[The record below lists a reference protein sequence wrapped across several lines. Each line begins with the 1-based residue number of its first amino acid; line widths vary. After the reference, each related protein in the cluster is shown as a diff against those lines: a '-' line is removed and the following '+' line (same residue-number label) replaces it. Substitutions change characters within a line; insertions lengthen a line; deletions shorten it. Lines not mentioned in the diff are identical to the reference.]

1 MDALNPTVERPD
13 TADVRDLLLR
23 HFQLMRSQSPEE
35 SCHVMAPDAL
45 SDADALLFGLRRDG
59 VLLGIGAITVIGTD
73 HGELKSM
80 HTAEE
85 ARGQGVGRRLINGL
99 TDAAEAR
106 GIKRLSLE
114 TGTGATFAAARQ
126 LYLSEGFSIC
136 PPFGSYTAD
145 PLSVFMTKL
154 L

>member
-1 MDALNPTVERPD
+1 MRALLR
-13 TADVRDLLLR
+13 R
-23 HFQLMRSQSPEE
+23 HFQLMRSQSPPD
-35 SCHVMAPDAL
+35 SCHVMEPDAG
-45 SDADALLFGLRRDG
+45 ALLLGLRQDG
-59 VLLGIGAITVIGTD
+59 VLLGLGALTVIGPD

-85 ARGQGVGRRLINGL
+85 ARGKGIARRLIHAL
-99 TDAAEAR
+99 CAAAR
-106 GIKRLSLE
+106 ADGIKRLSLE
-114 TGTGATFAAARQ
+114 TGSAAAFAPARG

-136 PPFGSYTAD
+136 PPFGDYAED